1 MSSVKNTDP
10 SAGNDSDRRS
20 KSDQTTQRLL
30 DAAAAEFMEHGY
42 DGSRISRIARRAG
55 LTSGAVYARWPHK
68 PDVLAAALDHVLRQ
82 ELPEEFGSERFGVE
96 PFASEPP
103 DPVAIMRLLGARRL
117 DGGEHRDVMVQAFG
131 SARNNEA
138 IRACLVGFLNEEARR
153 LCELIEVGKEQ
164 GYCAE
169 EFSAAAL
176 TLLWH
181 SITLG
186 STLLVSAGLD
196 ERYVPDDADWTALLW
211 TVVCAVCP
219 GAQPME

>member
-1 MSSVKNTDP
+1 MLSDKDTEPLVGD
-10 SAGNDSDRRS
+10 GSDRRS

-30 DAAAAEFMEHGY
+30 DAAAEEFMEHGY
-42 DGSRISRIARRAG
+42 EGSRISRIARRAG

-68 PDVLAAALDHVLRQ
+68 PDVLAAALDHILRQ
-82 ELPEEFGSERFGVE
+82 ELPEEFGAERFGLN
-96 PFASEPP
+96 PFVSDPP
-103 DPVAIMRLLGARRL
+103 DPVAIMRLLGAGRL
-117 DGGEHRDVMVQAFG
+117 DRGEHRDVMVQAFG

-164 GYCAE
+164 GYCE
-169 EFSAAAL
+169 EAFSTPAL

-181 SITLG
+181 SIILG
-186 STLLVSAGLD
+186 SQLLVSAGLD
-196 ERYVPDDADWTALLW
+196 ERYVPDDDDWTALLW

-219 GAQPME
+219 GAQPIE